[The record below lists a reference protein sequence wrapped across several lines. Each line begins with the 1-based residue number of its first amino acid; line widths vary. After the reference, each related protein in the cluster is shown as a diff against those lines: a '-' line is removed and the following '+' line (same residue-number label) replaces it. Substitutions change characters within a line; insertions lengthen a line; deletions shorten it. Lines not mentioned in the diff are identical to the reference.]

1 MLGFSL
7 AILTG
12 SAAAL
17 YENRKNQK
25 ILAEVTPEPIPIKE
39 EKRENIIVNVPYG
52 TGRFANSDL
61 PTATLIEDDSLTLKV
76 TNHNCVPIDVK
87 LFYTGDGQNSINN
100 FNNDWVR
107 NKVTLTTDN
116 WGGEFLDA
124 DGNVWVA
131 DGSTLPFAFNRV
143 VELRVLYSL
152 GAGTLVALTTQIGE
166 SIDAFLLRFTNEILT
181 TIGGTPDYNLGDM
194 SPLGSQIYYD
204 GNTCYF
210 NFIQYNKKLGSASPQ
225 QVQIIGFSS
234 AIPVTKDGNVFTFN
248 LKFTEPTT
256 WNVPVE
262 VRDLSTLDS
271 DGYIEFVNSL
281 LDQSLYLENIR
292 KYSNNSEQV
301 AEPISFKSYDLD
313 GNEQRLTQTQVLN
326 PYQPQPVLE
335 DYADIVIDGQT
346 FAELTMLA
354 GEYIELKLIYDK
366 IGILTYEEIQRLD
379 KAQGKQIERKEN
391 KELQEAYVNFSG
403 FKNSKKT
410 ETILL
415 LFILGLLLYKK

>member
-12 SAAAL
+12 SVAAL
-17 YENRKNQK
+17 YENRKNK
-25 ILAEVTPEPIPIKE
+25 NLLVEVTPEPMPIKE
-39 EKRENIIVNVPYG
+39 EEIRENIIVNIPYG
-52 TGRFANSDL
+52 TGRFSDSDL

-87 LFYTGDGQNSINN
+87 LFYTGTGENSLNN

-107 NKVTLTTDN
+107 NKVNFTTDD

-124 DGNVWVA
+124 DGKVWVA
-131 DGSTLPFAFNRV
+131 DGKNLPFAFNRV
-143 VELRVLYSL
+143 VQLNVLYSL
-152 GAGTLVALTTQIGE
+152 GSGQMISLSTQVGE
-166 SIDAFLLRFTNEILT
+166 AIDAFLLRFSEHILALNPS
-181 TIGGTPDYNLGDM
+181 IGYDLGQM

-204 GNTCYF
+204 GKTCYF
-210 NFIQYNKKLGSASPQ
+210 NFIQYNQKLGASSPQ
-225 QVQIIGFSS
+225 QVEVVGFSTATAVS
-234 AIPVTKDGNVFTFN
+234 KDGNVFTFN
-248 LKFTEPTT
+248 LSFPLPTD

-262 VRDLSTLDS
+262 IRDLSTLDS

-301 AEPISFKSYDLD
+301 AEPISFKSYDSD

-366 IGILTYEEIQRLD
+366 IGVLTYEEIERLD
-379 KAQGKQIERKEN
+379 KAQGKEITREEN

-403 FKNSKKT
+403 FQNSKKT